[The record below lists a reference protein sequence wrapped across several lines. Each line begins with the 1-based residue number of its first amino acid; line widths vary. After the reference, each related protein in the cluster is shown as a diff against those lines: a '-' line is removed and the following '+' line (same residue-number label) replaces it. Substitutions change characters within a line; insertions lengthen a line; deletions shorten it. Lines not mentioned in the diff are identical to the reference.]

1 MSLAHF
7 SSKAEVAAYVCSH
20 VFEHTRP
27 VLLVMREDEDW
38 QFLCGKAHP
47 GELPR
52 VVGMNHLLDDDPS
65 LHQLVDLP
73 TNWEAERKSSVDP
86 WIRSPSQPER

>member
-1 MSLAHF
+1 MINR
-7 SSKAEVAAYVCSH
+7 EVLIYVCSH
-20 VFEHTRP
+20 VFLRSSP

-65 LHQLVDLP
+65 LHQIVDLP
-73 TNWEAERKSSVDP
+73 ADWEAERKFAGAP
-86 WIRSPSQPER
+86 WTRRGIAG